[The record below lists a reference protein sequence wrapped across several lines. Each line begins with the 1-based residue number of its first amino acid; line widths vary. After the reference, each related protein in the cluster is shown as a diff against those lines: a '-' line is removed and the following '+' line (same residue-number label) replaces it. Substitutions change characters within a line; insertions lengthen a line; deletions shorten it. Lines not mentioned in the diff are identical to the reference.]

1 MKVIFPGTVHHIWG
15 IATCPSGGAQP
26 PWEFLAFPEG
36 HLTTFVSIVMGVPQ
50 LFVREH
56 PIKYIKMD
64 DLGLPPFMETSI
76 VVFPEYVR
84 NYGRPRP
91 STSWWF
97 PAGSYI
103 VSTGWKAEIPWVA
116 NGIEQ

>member
-1 MKVIFPGTVHHIWG
+1 MESKVDRCTMNESDFSWNCTSHLRHCHLSQWSCSAALGV
-15 IATCPSGGAQP
+15 SG
-26 PWEFLAFPEG
+26 FPEG

-56 PIKYIKMD
+56 PIKYIKLD

-103 VSTGWKAEIPWVA
+103 VSTG
-116 NGIEQ
+116 